1 MPRVRLRRCILRV
14 SSNHPLSEGPLPA
27 LVVAPSDRRS
37 FVLVGDRLWLD
48 FVNTDDI
55 ELGVR
60 RDTLRDFSTMLEWL
74 AAVGVLDHDR
84 QLAIVRRAEQQ
95 PAGATAALLD
105 ARRVRSALRALAAHG
120 ATSADARTE
129 AVAEINR
136 VLGRSAGTHRL
147 ELSAT
152 GQYARNFVAGGD
164 AFAALMMPVVDD
176 AADSL
181 ITGEL
186 GRVRCCGD
194 PRCRRVFL
202 DSTKNGR
209 RRWCDMAT
217 CGNRAKAARHRAREP
232 MRSTQTGRVYS
243 TITTG

>member
-1 MPRVRLRRCILRV
+1 MQLRGNFKVIPTAKDPV
-14 SSNHPLSEGPLPA
+14 SA
-27 LVVAPSDRRS
+27 LVIVPIEHRT
-37 FVLVGDRLWLD
+37 FIFVGDRLWLD

-60 RDTLRDFSTMLEWL
+60 RDALRDFSTMLEWL
-74 AAVGVLDHDR
+74 AAVGVIDHDR
-84 QLAIVRRAEQQ
+84 RVAIVRRAEQQ

-105 ARRVRSALRALAAHG
+105 ARRVRSALRALAEHG
-120 ATSADARTE
+120 GVSPDARTE

-136 VLGRSAGTHRL
+136 VLGRSAGTRRL
-147 ELSAT
+147 EILPDGS
-152 GQYARNFVAGGD
+152 YERNFVAGGD

-176 AADSL
+176 GADSL
-181 ITGEL
+181 IAGEL
-186 GRVRCCGD
+186 GRVRCCSD

-232 MRSTQTGRVYS
+232 MRTVPPLPNFRPFTVS
-243 TITTG
+243 

>member
-1 MPRVRLRRCILRV
+1 VHV
-14 SSNHPLSEGPLPA
+14 SA
-27 LVVAPSDRRS
+27 LIIAPTDRRT
-37 FVLVGDRLWLD
+37 FVFVGDRLWLD

-60 RDTLRDFSTMLEWL
+60 RDALKDFGTMLDWL
-74 AAVGVLDHDR
+74 SAVGVMDQDK
-84 QLAIVRRAEQQ
+84 QNAIVRRAEQQ

-105 ARRVRSALRALAAHG
+105 ARRVRSALRALAEHG
-120 ATSADARTE
+120 AQSADTRAD

-136 VLGRSAGTHRL
+136 VLGRSAGTRRL
-147 ELSAT
+147 ELGPDGLYT
-152 GQYARNFVAGGD
+152 RNFVAGGD
-164 AFAALMMPVVDD
+164 AFAALMMPIVDD
-176 AADSL
+176 GADSL
-181 ITGEL
+181 IAGEL
-186 GRVRCCGD
+186 GRVRCCND

-232 MRSTQTGRVYS
+232 MRAVPSPSVFRP
-243 TITTG
+243 ITAS

>member
-1 MPRVRLRRCILRV
+1 MQLRGNVATIPIAKDSV
-14 SSNHPLSEGPLPA
+14 SA
-27 LVVAPSDRRS
+27 LVVVPTDHRT
-37 FVLVGDRLWLD
+37 FIFVGDRLWLD

-60 RDTLRDFSTMLEWL
+60 RDALRDFGTMLEWL
-74 AAVGVLDHDR
+74 AAVGVIDHDR
-84 QLAIVRRAEQQ
+84 RVAIVRRAEQQ

-105 ARRVRSALRALAAHG
+105 ARRVRSALRALAEHG
-120 ATSADARTE
+120 GVSPDARTE

-136 VLGRSAGTHRL
+136 VLGRSAGTRRL
-147 ELSAT
+147 EISPD
-152 GQYARNFVAGGD
+152 GSYARNFVAGGD

-176 AADSL
+176 GADSL
-181 ITGEL
+181 IAGEL
-186 GRVRCCGD
+186 GRVRCCSD

-232 MRSTQTGRVYS
+232 MRTAPPLPNFRPFTAS
-243 TITTG
+243 

>member
-1 MPRVRLRRCILRV
+1 MKVPV
-14 SSNHPLSEGPLPA
+14 SA
-27 LVVAPSDRRS
+27 LVVTPTDRRT
-37 FVLVGDRLWLD
+37 FVFVGDRLWLD

-60 RDTLRDFSTMLEWL
+60 RDALRDFGTMLEWL
-74 AAVGVLDHDR
+74 AAVGVIDHDR
-84 QLAIVRRAEQQ
+84 RVAIMRRAEQQ

-105 ARRVRSALRALAAHG
+105 ARRVRSALRALAEHG
-120 ATSADARTE
+120 AVSNDARID

-136 VLGRSAGTHRL
+136 VLGRSAGTRRL
-147 ELSAT
+147 ELSPEGVYT
-152 GQYARNFVAGGD
+152 RNFVAGGD
-164 AFAALMMPVVDD
+164 AFAALMMPIVDD
-176 AADSL
+176 GADSL
-181 ITGEL
+181 IAGEL
-186 GRVRCCGD
+186 GRVRCCND

-232 MRSTQTGRVYS
+232 LRPSQAAAVFRP
-243 TITTG
+243 ITAS